1 MTNFS
6 YTVLTNPTFRTM
18 LGIMALRNQQLD
30 LAEEKLKLALD
41 GRSPTA
47 TAHHNY
53 AMVLLNKGGTDNL
66 ELAISHLK
74 SGIMYG

>member
-1 MTNFS
+1 
-6 YTVLTNPTFRTM
+6 M

-66 ELAISHLK
+66 ELAITHLK
-74 SGIMYG
+74 SGMMYG